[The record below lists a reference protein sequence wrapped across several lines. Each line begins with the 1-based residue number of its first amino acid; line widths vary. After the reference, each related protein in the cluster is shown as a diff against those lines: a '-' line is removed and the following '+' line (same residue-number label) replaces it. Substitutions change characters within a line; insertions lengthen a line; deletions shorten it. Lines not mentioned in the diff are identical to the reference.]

1 MDACIDG
8 DLGKL
13 ESELDRN
20 MTIFINSGVYLV
32 LEKLRHLTIRNLL
45 KKIAMSIQ
53 KNPQDL

>member
-13 ESELDRN
+13 EAELDRN

-45 KKIAMSIQ
+45 KKIALSI
-53 KNPQDL
+53 